1 MDILA
6 QIIGILAMVVIVLS
20 YQCKNKN
27 TLLFIQMLGNVLFA
41 VNMFMI
47 GAYVGGLL
55 NAIGIV
61 RALVYMRKERLKL
74 PLPLVNGIF
83 IFLYFVS
90 YVLVFTVFGKEFTL
104 ANAIVEL
111 LPVIGMTALTF
122 GFAGSN
128 AKAVRLCSLIN
139 SPCWLVYNSINFA
152 IGGILCEVISLVSL
166 ATAMIRLDFKKAP
179 QEKKKA

>member
-1 MDILA
+1 MQLVA
-6 QIIGILAMVVIVLS
+6 QIIGIFAMAAIVLS
-20 YQCKNKN
+20 YQCKNKH
-27 TLLFIQMLGNVLFA
+27 TLLWIQLLGNVLFA

-55 NAIGIV
+55 NTIAIV

-74 PLPLVNGIF
+74 PIPIVNGIF

-90 YVLVFTVFGKEFTL
+90 YALVFTVFGKEFNL
-104 ANAIVEL
+104 ANAAVEL

-139 SPCWLVYNSINFA
+139 SPCWLIYNSINFA
-152 IGGILCEVISLVSL
+152 IGGILCEVISLISL
-166 ATAMIRLDFKKAP
+166 ATAMIRLDC
-179 QEKKKA
+179 KKKSQNKV

>member
-1 MDILA
+1 MNIPEILA
-6 QIIGILAMVVIVLS
+6 QAFGIIAMAAIVLS
-20 YQCKNKN
+20 YQCKNKK
-27 TLLFIQMLGNVLFA
+27 TLLCIQLVGNVFFA
-41 VNMFMI
+41 ANMLMI

-55 NAIGIV
+55 NVIAIV
-61 RALVYMRKERLKL
+61 RALVYMKKESLKL
-74 PLPLVNGIF
+74 PISVVNSIF

-90 YVLVFTVFGKEFTL
+90 YALVFTVFGKEFTL
-104 ANAIVEL
+104 TNAIVEM

-139 SPCWLVYNSINFA
+139 SPCWLIYNLVSFS

-166 ATAMIRLDFKKAP
+166 ATAIIRLDI
-179 QEKKKA
+179 KKKKKNA

>member
-1 MDILA
+1 MYSIIA
-6 QIIGILAMVVIVLS
+6 QVIGILAMAVIVLS

-27 TLLFIQMLGNVLFA
+27 TLLFVQLIGNVLFA

-55 NAIGIV
+55 NAIAIV
-61 RALVYMRKERLKL
+61 RALVYMRKEHFKI
-74 PLPLVNGIF
+74 PTWVVNSIF

-90 YVLVFTVFGKEFTL
+90 YALVFTVFGKEFTV

-111 LPVIGMTALTF
+111 LPIIGMTALTF

-139 SPCWLVYNSINFA
+139 SPCWLIYNSLNFA

-166 ATAMIRLDFKKAP
+166 ASAMIRLDFKKDKGEA
-179 QEKKKA
+179 